1 MRRPFVSYR
10 NAIRQRLVAS
20 GHKDKPIELNYT
32 GKTKQQKKQRKT
44 KTDEEKVRAHNTHSA
59 ARIMI
64 KLRAE
69 PIAANCRPYLWTR
82 NRVIVRIREYRR
94 EKQ

>member
-32 GKTKQQKKQRKT
+32 GKTKQKKT
-44 KTDEEKVRAHNTHSA
+44 EKN
-59 ARIMI
+59 
-64 KLRAE
+64 E
-69 PIAANCRPYLWTR
+69 
-82 NRVIVRIREYRR
+82 NR
-94 EKQ
+94 

>member
-32 GKTKQQKKQRKT
+32 GKTEKKT
-44 KTDEEKVRAHNTHSA
+44 EKN
-59 ARIMI
+59 
-64 KLRAE
+64 E
-69 PIAANCRPYLWTR
+69 
-82 NRVIVRIREYRR
+82 NR
-94 EKQ
+94 